1 MATTREAVSGRV
13 DAKRNRERLVATA
26 RQLFAS
32 RGVEV
37 SVREVARH
45 AGVGVGTLY
54 RHFPTREDLVDA
66 VLEDAFEE
74 LIAIAQT
81 ALAEA
86 DPWRGFTRF
95 IEEALVLHARNR
107 GLKDVVETQRH
118 GREHAASMRRRMRP
132 LIQRLV
138 GHAQETG
145 TLRADFTPEDIPLLF
160 WGADRVIELSSAVA
174 PDLWRRHLGFVLD
187 GLRASAA
194 TPLEQRAL
202 TAAELR
208 RIGQRRREQQSVSD
222 PRGVFTEESGRKEGN
237 SPTLAPRNAK

>member
-13 DAKRNRERLVATA
+13 DAMRNRERLVAAA
-26 RQLFAS
+26 RQLFAL

-95 IEEALVLHARNR
+95 IEEALVL
-107 GLKDVVETQRH
+107 
-118 GREHAASMRRRMRP
+118 
-132 LIQRLV
+132 
-138 GHAQETG
+138 
-145 TLRADFTPEDIPLLF
+145 
-160 WGADRVIELSSAVA
+160 
-174 PDLWRRHLGFVLD
+174 
-187 GLRASAA
+187 
-194 TPLEQRAL
+194 
-202 TAAELR
+202 
-208 RIGQRRREQQSVSD
+208 
-222 PRGVFTEESGRKEGN
+222 
-237 SPTLAPRNAK
+237 

>member
-1 MATTREAVSGRV
+1 MVSSRV

-26 RQLFAS
+26 RELFAS
-32 RGVEV
+32 GGVEV
-37 SVREVARH
+37 SVREIARR

-74 LIAIAQT
+74 LIAIARD

-107 GLKDVVETQRH
+107 GLKDVVETQMH
-118 GREHAASMRRRMRP
+118 GRRHAASMRRRMRP
-132 LIQRLV
+132 LVQQLV
-138 GHAQETG
+138 LRAQESG
-145 TLRADFTPEDIPLLF
+145 SLRADFAPEDIPLLF

-174 PDLWRRHLGFVLD
+174 PELWRRHLGFLLD
-187 GLRASAA
+187 GLHASAA
-194 TPLEQRAL
+194 TPLEQSPL
-202 TAAELR
+202 SSAELR
-208 RIGQRRREQQSVSD
+208 RIGRGRREQ
-222 PRGVFTEESGRKEGN
+222 R
-237 SPTLAPRNAK
+237 